1 MSLEELGEME
11 YQDAMER
18 QAKEQALEQERAN
31 EDPESEEVLER
42 ERLRQIEK
50 DEFADWN
57 PKGKGNT
64 KRMWMT

>member
-1 MSLEELGEME
+1 MSLEELGEIE
-11 YQDAMER
+11 YHDAMER
-18 QAKEQALEQERAN
+18 QAKEQALEHERAN
-31 EDPESEEVLER
+31 EDPESEKVLER
-42 ERLRQIEK
+42 ERLRQIGK